1 MWGNYVV
8 RNIVLAVSL
17 LVIVLFAANLLLNL
31 FTRHNKHVE
40 VPDFMNMTL
49 DEALAA
55 SREDKLRIEVNDSL
69 YVPAFDPGVI
79 LEQRPAAGTE
89 VKPGR
94 RIYVTVNSSQQRMID
109 VPYVAGYSLRQAK
122 NILETAGLEIE
133 KLVYV
138 DDIATNNVLE
148 QRVGP
153 EVVAADNRV
162 QARVGSGVVLTV
174 GRAPGADLVSV
185 PRVVGLP
192 LREAKSRIWEAGLNV
207 AGVTLAEDI
216 DRMNLRQARVYLQQ
230 PDQGHRVVLGTG
242 ISIAL
247 SLDSLTVASGVS
259 RSDRYGNRV
268 AAREQ
273 ALRDSLAAEG
283 YSGDELQEEMDWI
296 IRIENGEATP
306 AERRREEEDAIVRS
320 LEEYGGTVRHDDE
333 SEFSNSGTA
342 NACARYVCA
351 DAERR
356 LPGNGAACRFGI
368 KGFVRGGECRNGI
381 RRGGTGG
388 AGGAAG

>member
-55 SREDKLRIEVNDSL
+55 SRGDKLRIEVNDSL

-185 PRVVGLP
+185 PRVVGLR
-192 LREAKSRIWEAGLNV
+192 LV
-207 AGVTLAEDI
+207 
-216 DRMNLRQARVYLQQ
+216 
-230 PDQGHRVVLGTG
+230 
-242 ISIAL
+242 
-247 SLDSLTVASGVS
+247 
-259 RSDRYGNRV
+259 
-268 AAREQ
+268 
-273 ALRDSLAAEG
+273 
-283 YSGDELQEEMDWI
+283 
-296 IRIENGEATP
+296 P
-306 AERRREEEDAIVRS
+306 A
-320 LEEYGGTVRHDDE
+320 
-333 SEFSNSGTA
+333 
-342 NACARYVCA
+342 
-351 DAERR
+351 
-356 LPGNGAACRFGI
+356 
-368 KGFVRGGECRNGI
+368 
-381 RRGGTGG
+381 
-388 AGGAAG
+388 

>member
-55 SREDKLRIEVNDSL
+55 SRGDKLRIEVNDSL

-148 QRVGP
+148 QRVGS

-174 GRAPGADLVSV
+174 GHAPGADLVSV

-333 SEFSNSGTA
+333 SEFF
-342 NACARYVCA
+342 
-351 DAERR
+351 E
-356 LPGNGAACRFGI
+356 
-368 KGFVRGGECRNGI
+368 
-381 RRGGTGG
+381 
-388 AGGAAG
+388 

>member
-55 SREDKLRIEVNDSL
+55 SRGDKLRIEVNDSL

-138 DDIATNNVLE
+138 DDIAT
-148 QRVGP
+148 P
-153 EVVAADNRV
+153 CA
-162 QARVGSGVVLTV
+162 
-174 GRAPGADLVSV
+174 
-185 PRVVGLP
+185 
-192 LREAKSRIWEAGLNV
+192 
-207 AGVTLAEDI
+207 
-216 DRMNLRQARVYLQQ
+216 
-230 PDQGHRVVLGTG
+230 
-242 ISIAL
+242 
-247 SLDSLTVASGVS
+247 
-259 RSDRYGNRV
+259 
-268 AAREQ
+268 
-273 ALRDSLAAEG
+273 
-283 YSGDELQEEMDWI
+283 
-296 IRIENGEATP
+296 
-306 AERRREEEDAIVRS
+306 RS
-320 LEEYGGTVRHDDE
+320 LQPRT
-333 SEFSNSGTA
+333 
-342 NACARYVCA
+342 
-351 DAERR
+351 
-356 LPGNGAACRFGI
+356 P
-368 KGFVRGGECRNGI
+368 
-381 RRGGTGG
+381 
-388 AGGAAG
+388 